1 MRVLLIDDEQF
12 YFKLIRNKLKE
23 AEYELEY
30 AKSGSEGL
38 AKVPSFEPEML
49 IVDLKLPEM
58 DGFEILERLRRDPK
72 YSHIPIIVI
81 TSKDELSEKLKAFE
95 LGADDYVVKPFQP
108 EELVARMGI
117 LARRG
122 KAMQI
127 VQQMEKTTSRNN
139 TTMVTVHSLRG
150 GLGCSSIV
158 VNLGLAFHKLWGKQT
173 LLIDGIL
180 TAGQVALMLDA
191 KPGATW
197 ENLVG
202 VDQDN
207 LDDIVIGEMM
217 CSHKSGIRY
226 IASPRY
232 PIAADTFTNETLK
245 LFMDRLK
252 SHNEFIVVDTS
263 HDFSDMTIQML
274 SVSNTIL
281 LVMAPEMASLRTSM
295 SALEIYDRL
304 GISLEKVKIVL
315 NNNSSNPAIKQA
327 QLEKVLKRPVDF
339 VLPFESGEVNRAL
352 NFGQPFILT
361 NPDLQISLN
370 LEKIAYMLSDQVYKA
385 IPPAVPSPTWK
396 RVTSQLSNK

>member
-12 YFKLIRNKLKE
+12 YFKLIKNKLKE
-23 AEYELEY
+23 ADYELDY
-30 AKSGSEGL
+30 AKTGHEGL
-38 AKVPSFEPEML
+38 GKIPSFEPEML

-58 DGFEILERLRRDPK
+58 DGFEILERLRRDPRF
-72 YSHIPIIVI
+72 SHIPVIVI

-122 KAMQI
+122 KAMQL
-127 VQQMEKTTSRNN
+127 VQQMEKTTHKSNA
-139 TTMVTVHSLRG
+139 TVITVHSLRG
-150 GLGCSSIV
+150 GLRCSSIV
-158 VNLGLAFHKLWGKQT
+158 VNLGLAFHKLWSKQT
-173 LLIDGIL
+173 LLIDGVL
-180 TAGQVALMLDA
+180 TAGQVALMLDT
-191 KPGATW
+191 KPAATW

-202 VDQDN
+202 VDQES
-207 LDDIVIGEMM
+207 LDDIVVGEMM
-217 CSHKSGIRY
+217 CAHKSGIRY

-232 PIAADTFTNETLK
+232 PIAADTFTNEL
-245 LFMDRLK
+245 LRSFMDRLK
-252 SHNEFIVVDTS
+252 SQNDFIVVDTS

-274 SVSNTIL
+274 TASSTIL
-281 LVMAPEMASLRTSM
+281 LVMAPEMASLRTTM

-339 VLPFESGEVNRAL
+339 VLPFEAGEVNRAL
-352 NFGQPFILT
+352 NFGRPFILE
-361 NPDLQISLN
+361 NPDLPICVN
-370 LEKIAYMLSDQVYKA
+370 LEKMAYTLSDAVYKSL
-385 IPPAVPSPTWK
+385 PPAVPSPTWK

>member
-1 MRVLLIDDEQF
+1 MRILLIDDEQF
-12 YFKLIRNKLKE
+12 YFKLIRKSLKE
-23 AEYELEY
+23 AEYQLEY
-30 AKSGSEGL
+30 ANSGADGL
-38 AKVPSFEPEML
+38 AKLPSFQPEIL
-49 IVDLKLPEM
+49 IIDLKLPEM
-58 DGFEILERLRRDPK
+58 DGFEILTRVRRDPK
-72 YSHIPIIVI
+72 FSQLPVIVI
-81 TSKDELSEKLKAFE
+81 TSKDELSEKLKGFE
-95 LGADDYVVKPFQP
+95 LGADDYLVKPFQP

-122 KAMQI
+122 KAVQI
-127 VQQMEKTTSRNN
+127 GQQTEKTNN
-139 TTMVTVHSLRG
+139 ATVVTVHSLRG

-158 VNLGLAFHKLWGKQT
+158 VNLGLAFYKLWGKPT

-191 KPGATW
+191 KPPATW

-202 VDQDN
+202 IDHDN

-232 PIAADTFTNETLK
+232 PIAADTFTHEMLK
-245 LFMDRLK
+245 LFMDKLK
-252 SHNEFIVVDTS
+252 THNEFTVVDTS

-274 SVSNTIL
+274 SVADTIV
-281 LVMAPEMASLRTSM
+281 LVMAPEMASLRTTM

-304 GISLEKVKIVL
+304 GIRLEKVKIVL
-315 NNNSSNPAIKQA
+315 NNNSSNSAIKQA

-339 VLPFESGEVNRAL
+339 VLPFEAGEVNRAL
-352 NFGQPFILT
+352 NFGQPFILS
-361 NPDLQISLN
+361 NPDLPICVT
-370 LEKIAYMLSDQVYKA
+370 LEKMAYMLSDQAYKS
-385 IPPAVPSPTWK
+385 IPPAVPSPSWK

>member
-12 YFKLIRNKLKE
+12 YFKLIRNKLRE
-23 AEYELEY
+23 ADYELDY
-30 AKSGSEGL
+30 ANSGNEGL
-38 AKVPSFEPEML
+38 AKIPAFEPEML

-58 DGFEILERLRRDPK
+58 DGFEILGRLRRDPK
-72 YSHIPIIVI
+72 FSHIPVIVI

-122 KAMQI
+122 KAMQLA
-127 VQQMEKTTSRNN
+127 QQMEKATSKNN
-139 TTMVTVHSLRG
+139 ATVVSVHSLRG

-191 KPGATW
+191 KPAATW

-202 VDQDN
+202 VEQEN
-207 LDDIVIGEMM
+207 LDDVVISEMM

-232 PIAADTFTNETLK
+232 PIAADTFTNDILK
-245 LFMDRLK
+245 YFMDRLK
-252 SHNEFIVVDTS
+252 SQNDFIIVDTS

-274 SVSNTIL
+274 TASSTIL

-304 GISLEKVKIVL
+304 GISLDKVKIVL
-315 NNNSSNPAIKQA
+315 NTNSSNPAIKQA

-339 VLPFESGEVNRAL
+339 LLPFEAGEVTRAL
-352 NFGQPFILT
+352 NFGRPGILE
-361 NPDLQISLN
+361 NPDLPICVN
-370 LEKIAYMLSDQVYKA
+370 LEKMAYTISDPVYKSL
-385 IPPAVPSPTWK
+385 PPAVPSPTWK
-396 RVTSQLSNK
+396 RVTSQLSYK